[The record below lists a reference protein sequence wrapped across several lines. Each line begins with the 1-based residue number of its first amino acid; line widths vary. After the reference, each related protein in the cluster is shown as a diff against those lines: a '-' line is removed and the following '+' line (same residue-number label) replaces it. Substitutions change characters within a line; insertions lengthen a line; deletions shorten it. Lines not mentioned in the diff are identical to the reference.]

1 MLLEIIELL
10 TPHDRLHA
18 KGDICLKPG
27 QGAGR
32 WELAS
37 GLEKIE
43 HYFNRAQELRV
54 LAHTMRNA
62 ESRELLRKTADEF
75 EAMAKALQ
83 KRQRE
88 R

>member
-1 MLLEIIELL
+1 M
-10 TPHDRLHA
+10 
-18 KGDICLKPG
+18 
-27 QGAGR
+27 
-32 WELAS
+32 AS

-62 ESRELLRKTADEF
+62 ESRELLLKTADEF

-83 KRQRE
+83 KRERE